1 MRLLHLADLHIGKK
15 MLEYSMVEE
24 QKHILNEIIHIVE
37 EKNIDVVLIAGDIYD
52 KNVPLEKGVAIF
64 DEFLT
69 SLHNMATP
77 VCIISGNHDSG
88 ERVEFASKLLTNSGV
103 HIAGVYRGSM
113 EKVTFTDEYGKV
125 CVYMLPFVKPSMVRP
140 YFPEVDSYDKAVK
153 MIMEKEDI
161 DYSTRNVILSHQF
174 VTSATSK
181 TDTCD
186 SETVAVGGLD
196 NVDVE
201 IYKDFDYVALGHIH
215 GPQRVGYD
223 HVRYAGSPL
232 KYSFSEVNHKKSV
245 TVIELGNKGEFSYEL
260 IPLVPLHEVREIKG
274 PIDKILDIENYSR
287 GNVEDLIRVILTDEE
302 ELYSPLI
309 KIKQVYSNVLR
320 LDFENSRTRLQGM
333 DVLRADNVE
342 QKSVLDLFREFYEKQ
357 NNVPLNEEQEEI
369 IKSLVWEE

>member
-24 QKHILNEIIHIVE
+24 QKHILDEIIHIVE
-37 EKNIDVVLIAGDIYD
+37 EKNIDVVLISGDIYD

-69 SLHNMATP
+69 SLHNMDTP

-88 ERVEFASKLLTNSGV
+88 ERVEFASKLLTSSGV
-103 HIAGVYRGSM
+103 HIAGVYRGNL

-125 CVYMLPFVKPSMVRP
+125 CIYMLPFVKPSMVRP
-140 YFPEVDSYDKAVK
+140 YFPEVDSYDMAVK
-153 MIMEKEDI
+153 RIIKEANI
-161 DYSTRNVILSHQF
+161 DYSIRNVILSHQF
-174 VTSATSK
+174 VTSAGSK
-181 TDTCD
+181 IDTCD
-186 SETVAVGGLD
+186 SETIAVGGLD

-201 IYKDFDYVALGHIH
+201 VYKDFDYVALGHIH

-223 HVRYAGSPL
+223 RVRYAGSPL

-245 TVIELGNKGEFSYEL
+245 VVIELGNKGEFSCEL
-260 IPLVPLHEVREIKG
+260 IPLVPLHKVREIKG
-274 PIDKILDIENYSR
+274 PIDKILDVENYSK
-287 GNVEDLIRVILTDEE
+287 GSVEDLVRIILTDEE

-309 KIKQVYSNVLR
+309 KLKQVYGNVLR
-320 LDFENSRTRLQGM
+320 LDFENSRTKLQGM
-333 DVLRADNVE
+333 DVLRAENVE

-357 NNVPLNEEQEEI
+357 NNAPLNEEQEEV